1 MKVEVAYGQSHRF
14 DRVPTTSAHG
24 EIGTSPRRD
33 RVTQMPG
40 PDARSH
46 FVGSPA
52 FLHYYKKNPIQ
63 WERKKPALY
72 WRHTMYVELRVEQ
85 DQQGNWLAYRD
96 DYPMLEN
103 GFAPAWFKTCAEAKR
118 AADVHELD
126 LFPNAKV
133 IDDGY
138 SWLLNPELDWRSVP
152 YLTEGRRDVSDL
164 IVWRSDGQ
172 ATTSSPN

>member
-33 RVTQMPG
+33 RVTQMPW

-52 FLHYYKKNPIQ
+52 FLDYHDKHPVQ
-63 WERKKPALY
+63 WEREKPALY
-72 WRHTMYVELRVEQ
+72 WRHTTFVCLRVEQ
-85 DQQGNWLAYRD
+85 HQQGYWLAYRD
-96 DYPMLEN
+96 DYPMLQDTKPAQ
-103 GFAPAWFKTCAEAKR
+103 FATCADAKR
-118 AADVHELD
+118 AADAHELD

-164 IVWRSDGQ
+164 VVWRSDGH
-172 ATTSSPN
+172 ATTSSRN